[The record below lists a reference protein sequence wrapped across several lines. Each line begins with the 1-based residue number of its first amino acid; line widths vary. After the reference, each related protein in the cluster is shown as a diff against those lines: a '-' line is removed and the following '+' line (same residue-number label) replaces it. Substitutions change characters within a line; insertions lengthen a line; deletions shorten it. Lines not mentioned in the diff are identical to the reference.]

1 MPQTHLPKEN
11 ESAKPRPLRSSKEI
25 DVESQS
31 ILPPCVLAGGIND
44 VAIG

>member
-1 MPQTHLPKEN
+1 MPQTHLATEH

-31 ILPPCVLAGGIND
+31 ILLLCVLAVRIND